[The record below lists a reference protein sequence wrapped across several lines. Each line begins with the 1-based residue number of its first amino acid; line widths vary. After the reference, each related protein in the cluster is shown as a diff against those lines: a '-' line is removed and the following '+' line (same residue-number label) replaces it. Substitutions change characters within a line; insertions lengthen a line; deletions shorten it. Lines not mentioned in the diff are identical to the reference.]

1 MQTSARLV
9 YREELPG
16 GRLWLTLEATALVA
30 RAQPGHLV
38 AFRPG
43 LSAID
48 PLLRTAYAIAA
59 VDTSA
64 GILSLLITDGASA
77 PQQRP
82 GDAIYLLGPI
92 GRGWRL
98 DEQTR
103 NIVLLGDEAHL
114 GALLFMAHTGSRRSA
129 NITLLVGV
137 AERRPP
143 LPGALV
149 PSAIEYQ
156 FAEGDDPAL
165 AALDLLDNS
174 LLRWAD
180 VLYTTLPQ
188 RVFPDLA
195 DRIRAGRIQ
204 WPPGFAHGL
213 QVPPMACFCGICDT
227 CLVPE
232 ARRLWRA
239 CIDGPQC
246 DVRDFVRR

>member
-1 MQTSARLV
+1 MQTTARLA

-16 GRLWLTLEATALVA
+16 DRLWLTLEAQTLAA
-30 RAQPGHLV
+30 RAQPGHLL

-43 LSAID
+43 LSSID
-48 PLLRTAYAIAA
+48 PLLRSAYPIAA
-59 VDTSA
+59 VDGSA
-64 GILSLLITDGASA
+64 GLLSLLITDGAGA

-82 GDAIYLLGPI
+82 GDEIDLLGPI

-103 NIVLLGDEAHL
+103 NILLVGDEQYL

-129 NITLLVGV
+129 NITLLVGA

-149 PSAIEYQ
+149 PPAVEYQ
-156 FAEGDDPAL
+156 FGQGDDPGL
-165 AALDLLDNS
+165 AAIELLDAD

-188 RVFPDLA
+188 RLYPDLA

-204 WPPGFAHGL
+204 WSPGFAQGL
-213 QVPPMACFCGICDT
+213 LMPPMACFCGICDT

-232 ARRLWRA
+232 ARRPWRA